1 MSSESYRNETLG
13 HLEAWLTDAINS
25 DTTSKDVYDTLVNTV
40 KTEIK
45 YHSDCQ
51 KRAENLLLLLKG
63 NLSALYDKEVNG
75 NWYSGDDGKVDM
87 GGRIESVYSETNVG
101 KEDVW
106 NNFSSSKE
114 GEEWVKENGGYEYTP
129 PTLDS
134 YNAQH
139 G

>member
-25 DTTSKDVYDTLVNTV
+25 ATTSKDVYDTLVNTV

-45 YHSDCQ
+45 YHSECQ

-75 NWYSGDDGKVDM
+75 EWYGQKGN
-87 GGRIESVYSETNVG
+87 ETFDETL
-101 KEDVW
+101 KR
-106 NNFSSSKE
+106 E
-114 GEEWVKENGGYEYTP
+114 GYAYTP
-129 PTLDS
+129 
-134 YNAQH
+134 
-139 G
+139 